1 MSATSQAL
9 KQAREE
15 TRAGGDRQAIYLKYR
30 DQVSRPLK
38 LATIIANT
46 PPSSIP
52 ASGRILNI
60 ALLVLLVLGA
70 IFKALGIAGLLG
82 EGVPLAAMF
91 MVVLLGLIIPVVLII
106 GVIKWEGQI
115 YALIPILCVL
125 GILRAWMKTPP
136 LEAAF
141 DTAFLIVIAVLALA
155 VKRIVFPQLG
165 WLGVRKNPAGGYYL

>member
-15 TRAGGDRQAIYLKYR
+15 VRAGGDRQAIYLKYR
-30 DQVSRPLK
+30 DQVSKPLK
-38 LATIIANT
+38 LATVIANI
-46 PPSSIP
+46 PPPSIP

-70 IFKALGIAGLLG
+70 ILKMFGIVALLG
-82 EGVPLAAMF
+82 EGVPPTAMF
-91 MVVLLGLIIPVVLII
+91 MIVLLGLIIPVVLII

-115 YALIPILCVL
+115 YALIPILCGL
-125 GILRAWMKTPP
+125 GILRAWMKSPP

-141 DTAFLIVIAVLALA
+141 DTAFLIVIAVLAFA
-155 VKRIVFPQLG
+155 VKRVVFPQLG
-165 WLGVRKNPAGGYYL
+165 WFGVRKNPAGGYHL